1 MTLDQLRIFVAVAEL
16 EHVTQGARHLNL
28 TQSATSAA
36 IAALEARYATKLF
49 DRVWR
54 RIVLTQAGRLFLT
67 EAKAVL
73 GQASAAEKV
82 LTDLAGLTRG
92 SLALAASQTV
102 ANYWLP
108 LDRSLRLRCAVLVC
122 FVLHCRTPEVGNS
135 TP

>member
-54 RIVLTQAGRLFLT
+54 RIVLSQAGRLFLT

-73 GQASAAEKV
+73 GRASAAEKV

-92 SLALAASQTV
+92 SNRCQLLAAARSV
-102 ANYWLP
+102 FEAARCSLGP
-108 LDRSLRLRCAVLVC
+108 LRPPLSD
-122 FVLHCRTPEVGNS
+122 T
-135 TP
+135 